1 VVVVTQNLKIGKMV
15 IKAVE
20 IVRSIRDKYYEETK
34 GFTIDEQILFIKKKS
49 KELQKEIEK
58 DIQHSNLNKGSQNSK
73 I

>member
-1 VVVVTQNLKIGKMV
+1 MV

-49 KELQKEIEK
+49 KELQKEIK
-58 DIQHSNLNKGSQNSK
+58 NDI
-73 I
+73 

>member
-1 VVVVTQNLKIGKMV
+1 VVVVTQNLRSGQMV

-49 KELQKEIEK
+49 KELQKEIK
-58 DIQHSNLNKGSQNSK
+58 NDI
-73 I
+73 